1 MAATITKLRG
11 PDVNGGAFEAIYEV
25 QLDTS
30 HAANGEAIDLTD
42 DFSYLYSASC
52 EAVEAVTDAAYQFT
66 VKIPGNG
73 VAVTSSN
80 VLILAHQVATGDGVA
95 FDEANAVDLSA
106 VGELRL
112 IVKGKKAI
120 PTSWA

>member
-1 MAATITKLRG
+1 MAATATKLRG
-11 PDVNGGAFEAIYEV
+11 PDVAGGCFEAIYEV

-42 DFSYLYSASC
+42 DFSYIYSASC
-52 EAVEAVTDAAYQFT
+52 EAVEAVADAGYQFT

-73 VAVTSSN
+73 VAVASDN
-80 VLILAHQVATGDGVA
+80 VLILAHQSNNTAQA
-95 FDEANAVDLSA
+95 FDEADTVDLSG

-112 IVKGKKAI
+112 VVKGKKAI